1 MNLVHEASEP
11 GASRATSD
19 QPGECAG
26 ASGTGRYGLTWIVN
40 AVVVPVPLE
49 ATTDVGPYHGNR
61 VPQTLLE
68 RDSATVCSDIRQ
80 GAIDVTEV
88 TRGKCVGALDTG
100 ELGAVEDVEPV
111 GVAVVVGVGPEDCLV
126 TGAVGL
132 LQPLDRTVTGVTADR
147 SIVEGE
153 RIGVDRRET
162 VATEV
167 WEFY

>member
-49 ATTDVGPYHGNR
+49 VTTDVGPYHGNR

-88 TRGKCVGALDTG
+88 TRGECVGALDTG
-100 ELGAVEDVEPV
+100 ELGAVER
-111 GVAVVVGVGPEDCLV
+111 AI
-126 TGAVGL
+126 
-132 LQPLDRTVTGVTADR
+132 DRTRDALASSEWFMGTAVL
-147 SIVEGE
+147 SQPQLSTLQAFGQTPKM
-153 RIGVDRRET
+153 GGN
-162 VATEV
+162 
-167 WEFY
+167 